1 MGTPLY
7 SILLDSKD
15 LTFTARH
22 FITLSLPEKGLTVE
36 PVHEHEFRVT
46 AQIRGHLNDEG
57 LLIDFHTAHALL
69 KEVLSECQGK
79 YFLASRQKGVRF
91 TCDLAH
97 YRFWIPDEPA
107 GRWNSNSEVAAVPLE
122 KGILLDA
129 VNASA
134 ETIALHLA
142 QIYYGKLADSGLIAP
157 DPNERL
163 LTVTLEEYPG
173 MKAVVTI

>member
-7 SILLDSKD
+7 SILLDGKD

-22 FITLSLPEKGLTVE
+22 FITLSLPEKGITVE

-46 AQIRGHLNDEG
+46 AQIRGSLNDEG
-57 LLIDFHTAHALL
+57 LLIDFHTAQALL
-69 KEVLSECQGK
+69 KEILGECRGK
-79 YFLASRQKGVRF
+79 YFLASRQRGVRF
-91 TCDLAH
+91 VNDSGH
-97 YRFWIPDEPA
+97 YRFWSSDESA
-107 GRWNSNSEVAAVPLE
+107 GKCGVIAAVPHSE
-122 KGILLDA
+122 GILLDA

-134 ETIALHLA
+134 ETIALYLA
-142 QIYYGKLADSGLIAP
+142 QTYYGKLADSGLIAP

-173 MKAVVTI
+173 MKAVVTL